1 MTTNFFQGARLKK
14 KLGRIYW
21 VDFKGNHW
29 NKLSGYRLNGCSFL
43 LFFKTFEIFL
53 SVWWNFSKLA
63 WRSLSVKILSNER
76 KYHDVLC
83 VVWTNQFD
91 NYYRCHQNHKSIQ
104 RVLEQH
110 IKSFIPFITGPLWGQ
125 NHFICAFEFWNSDNL
140 KKSLLAVLFR
150 QIWIHW
156 KELMNISSHF
166 GNFYL
171 IQLIDQPILRIQSF
185 KFPNLRCCIV
195 FLFFCV

>member
-1 MTTNFFQGARLKK
+1 MK
-14 KLGRIYW
+14 
-21 VDFKGNHW
+21 
-29 NKLSGYRLNGCSFL
+29 
-43 LFFKTFEIFL
+43 FFKVGLTFIIGQ
-53 SVWWNFSKLA
+53 N
-63 WRSLSVKILSNER
+63 SVK
-76 KYHDVLC
+76 
-83 VVWTNQFD
+83 WTEVSWCTVCCMNNQFD

-195 FLFFCV
+195 SLFFCV

>member
-1 MTTNFFQGARLKK
+1 MKYFYQFGDFFQS
-14 KLGRIYW
+14 W
-21 VDFKGNHW
+21 PDVH
-29 NKLSGYRLNGCSFL
+29 YRSKFCQMNGS
-43 LFFKTFEIFL
+43 IMM
-53 SVWWNFSKLA
+53 
-63 WRSLSVKILSNER
+63 
-76 KYHDVLC
+76 YC
-83 VVWTNQFD
+83 VFVWTNQFD